1 MSSIREHDRVI
12 LTRDFGGSGLVSG
25 DVGTVVHVYEGGKAF
40 EVEFISLSGDTIAVE
55 TLTAADVRQVTPA
68 DVVHARSRVA

>member
-12 LTRDFGGSGLVSG
+12 LTRDVDGSGLVSG

-55 TLTAADVRQVTPA
+55 TLAVADIRRVTPA